1 MPKPPFKPT
10 QRRLLIGSAIALALF
25 ANPFSYDFAHQEWQ
39 VTKAFAESCFV
50 AGTRITMA
58 DGSERLIETLQA
70 GERVLDQ
77 YGHTNQIL
85 AVERVLLGDRRL
97 YGINQLPPFFTG
109 EHPFLTTRGWAAISP
124 AMTRVENPTLI
135 VLPLFTGMRL
145 LGWSAA
151 ANTGNLALAPQPVER
166 LVESLYW
173 IDAPPT
179 TELFNLVLN
188 GTHSYI
194 ANSLIVH
201 NKDGNGGGSDHS
213 GGGSDHGGGG
223 SDNSGG
229 GSDHGGGGSDNS
241 GGGSG
246 HGGGG
251 SDNSGGGGDHGG
263 GGSDNSGGGGDHGGG
278 GSDNSGGGSDHGG
291 GGSDNNGGGSE
302 HGGGGSDNNG
312 GGSEHGG
319 DEHAG
324 GDLHAGGRG
333 LGNGLDDNGVDAVD
347 ANGNKLRGDG
357 TVDDNGVDAV
367 DANGNKLRGDGTV
380 DDNGVDTVD
389 ANGNKLR
396 GDGTVDDNGVD
407 AVDANGNKLRG
418 DGTVDDRQQV
428 LTDEQERA
436 LLNNG
441 FRQQGQP

>member
-39 VTKAFAESCFV
+39 VTKAYAESCFV

-124 AMTRVENPTLI
+124 AMTRAENPTLI

-151 ANTGNLALAPQPVER
+151 ANTGNLALAPQPVEL
-166 LVESLYW
+166 LVESIYW

-201 NKDGNGGGSDHS
+201 NKDGNGGG
-213 GGGSDHGGGG
+213 GDHGGGG

-229 GSDHGGGGSDNS
+229 GS
-241 GGGSG
+241 
-246 HGGGG
+246 
-251 SDNSGGGGDHGG
+251 DHGG

-291 GGSDNNGGGSE
+291 GGSDNNGGGSD

-319 DEHAG
+319 GEHAGGEQHAGGERHAGGELHGG

-347 ANGNKLRGDG
+347 ANGKKLRGD
-357 TVDDNGVDAV
+357 D
-367 DANGNKLRGDGTV
+367 
-380 DDNGVDTVD
+380 
-389 ANGNKLR
+389 
-396 GDGTVDDNGVD
+396 TVDDNGVD

-436 LLNNG
+436 LLDNG

>member
-10 QRRLLIGSAIALALF
+10 QRRLMIGSAIALALF

-39 VTKAFAESCFV
+39 VTKAYAESCFV

-124 AMTRVENPTLI
+124 AMTRAENPTLI

-151 ANTGNLALAPQPVER
+151 ANTGNLALAPQPVEL
-166 LVESLYW
+166 LVESIYW

-201 NKDGNGGGSDHS
+201 NKDGNGGGSDH
-213 GGGSDHGGGG
+213 GGGG

-229 GSDHGGGGSDNS
+229 GS
-241 GGGSG
+241 
-246 HGGGG
+246 
-251 SDNSGGGGDHGG
+251 
-263 GGSDNSGGGGDHGGG
+263 DHGGG

-319 DEHAG
+319 GEHAGGDQHAGGERHAGGELHGG

-357 TVDDNGVDAV
+357 TVDDNGVD
-367 DANGNKLRGDGTV
+367 
-380 DDNGVDTVD
+380 TVD
-389 ANGNKLR
+389 ANGNQ
-396 GDGTVDDNGVD
+396 
-407 AVDANGNKLRG
+407 LRG

-441 FRQQGQP
+441 FSQQGQP

>member
-1 MPKPPFKPT
+1 MPKPPFTPT
-10 QRRLLIGSAIALALF
+10 QRRILIGSAIALALF

-39 VTKAFAESCFV
+39 VTKAYAESCFV

-58 DGSERLIETLQA
+58 DGSERLIETLQT

-124 AMTRVENPTLI
+124 AMTRAENPTLI

-151 ANTGNLALAPQPVER
+151 ANTGNLALAPQPVEL

-201 NKDGNGGGSDHS
+201 NKDGNGGGSDNS
-213 GGGSDHGGGG
+213 GGGGDHGGGG

-229 GSDHGGGGSDNS
+229 GS
-241 GGGSG
+241 
-246 HGGGG
+246 
-251 SDNSGGGGDHGG
+251 DHGG

-302 HGGGGSDNNG
+302 HGGG
-312 GGSEHGG
+312 EHAGG
-319 DEHAG
+319 DQHAGGERHAGGELHGG

-333 LGNGLDDNGVDAVD
+333 LGNGL
-347 ANGNKLRGDG
+347 
-357 TVDDNGVDAV
+357 DDNGVDAV

-407 AVDANGNKLRG
+407 AVDANGNKRRG

-428 LTDEQERA
+428 LTDEQERT

>member
-39 VTKAFAESCFV
+39 VTKAYAESCFV

-124 AMTRVENPTLI
+124 AMTRAENPTLI

-151 ANTGNLALAPQPVER
+151 ANTGNLALAPQPVEL

-201 NKDGNGGGSDHS
+201 NKDGNGGGNDNSGGGGDHGGGGSDNS

-241 GGGSG
+241 GGGS
-246 HGGGG
+246 
-251 SDNSGGGGDHGG
+251 DHG
-263 GGSDNSGGGGDHGGG
+263 
-278 GSDNSGGGSDHGG
+278 
-291 GGSDNNGGGSE
+291 GGGSE
-302 HGGGGSDNNG
+302 HGGG
-312 GGSEHGG
+312 EHAGG
-319 DEHAG
+319 DQHAGGERHAGGELHGG

-347 ANGNKLRGDG
+347 
-357 TVDDNGVDAV
+357 T
-367 DANGNKLRGDGTV
+367 NGNKLRGDGTV

-396 GDGTVDDNGVD
+396 GDGTVDD
-407 AVDANGNKLRG
+407 
-418 DGTVDDRQQV
+418 RQQV

-436 LLNNG
+436 LLSNG
-441 FRQQGQP
+441 FSQQGQP

>member
-39 VTKAFAESCFV
+39 VTKAYAESCFV

-58 DGSERLIETLQA
+58 DGSERLIETLQT

-124 AMTRVENPTLI
+124 AMTRAENPTLI

-151 ANTGNLALAPQPVER
+151 ANTGNLALAPQPVEL

-201 NKDGNGGGSDHS
+201 NKDGNGGGSD
-213 GGGSDHGGGG
+213 
-223 SDNSGG
+223 
-229 GSDHGGGGSDNS
+229 
-241 GGGSG
+241 
-246 HGGGG
+246 
-251 SDNSGGGGDHGG
+251 
-263 GGSDNSGGGGDHGGG
+263 NSGGGGDHGGG

-291 GGSDNNGGGSE
+291 GGSDNNGGGSDHGGGGSDNSGGGSD

-312 GGSEHGG
+312 GGSEHVGGEHAGG
-319 DEHAG
+319 DQHAGGERHAGGELHGG

-333 LGNGLDDNGVDAVD
+333 LGNGL
-347 ANGNKLRGDG
+347 
-357 TVDDNGVDAV
+357 DDNGVDAV

-418 DGTVDDRQQV
+418 DGTVDARQQV

>member
-1 MPKPPFKPT
+1 MPKPPFTPT
-10 QRRLLIGSAIALALF
+10 QRRILIGSAIALALF

-39 VTKAFAESCFV
+39 VTKAYAESCFV

-124 AMTRVENPTLI
+124 AMTRAENPTLI

-151 ANTGNLALAPQPVER
+151 ANTGNLALAPQPVEL
-166 LVESLYW
+166 LVESIYW

-229 GSDHGGGGSDNS
+229 GGDHGGGGSDNS
-241 GGGSG
+241 GGGS
-246 HGGGG
+246 
-251 SDNSGGGGDHGG
+251 
-263 GGSDNSGGGGDHGGG
+263 DHGGG

-302 HGGGGSDNNG
+302 HGGG
-312 GGSEHGG
+312 EHAGG
-319 DEHAG
+319 DQHAGGERHAGGELHGG

-367 DANGNKLRGDGTV
+367 DANGNKLRGDGT
-380 DDNGVDTVD
+380 
-389 ANGNKLR
+389 A
-396 GDGTVDDNGVD
+396 DDNGVD

-441 FRQQGQP
+441 FRQQEQP

>member
-1 MPKPPFKPT
+1 MPTPPFKPT

-39 VTKAFAESCFV
+39 VTKAYAESCFV

-97 YGINQLPPFFTG
+97 YGINQLPPFFTS

-124 AMTRVENPTLI
+124 AMTRAENPTLI
-135 VLPLFTGMRL
+135 VSPLFTGMRL

-151 ANTGNLALAPQPVER
+151 ANAGNLALAPQPVEL

-201 NKDGNGGGSDHS
+201 NKDGNGGG
-213 GGGSDHGGGG
+213 
-223 SDNSGG
+223 N
-229 GSDHGGGGSDNS
+229 
-241 GGGSG
+241 
-246 HGGGG
+246 
-251 SDNSGGGGDHGG
+251 
-263 GGSDNSGGGGDHGGG
+263 DNSGGGGDHGGG

-291 GGSDNNGGGSE
+291 GGSDNSGGGSDHGGGGSDNSVGGSD

-319 DEHAG
+319 GEHAGGDQHAGGKLHGG

-357 TVDDNGVDAV
+357 TVDDNGVD
-367 DANGNKLRGDGTV
+367 
-380 DDNGVDTVD
+380 TVD

-396 GDGTVDDNGVD
+396 GNGTVDDNGVD

-441 FRQQGQP
+441 FSQQGQL

>member
-39 VTKAFAESCFV
+39 VTKAYAESCFV

-58 DGSERLIETLQA
+58 DGSERLIETLQT

-124 AMTRVENPTLI
+124 AMTRAENPTLI

-151 ANTGNLALAPQPVER
+151 ANTGNLALAPQPVEL

-201 NKDGNGGGSDHS
+201 NKDGNGGGSDNSGGGGDHGGGGSDNS

-241 GGGSG
+241 GGGS
-246 HGGGG
+246 
-251 SDNSGGGGDHGG
+251 DHGG
-263 GGSDNSGGGGDHGGG
+263 GGSG
-278 GSDNSGGGSDHGG
+278 
-291 GGSDNNGGGSE
+291 NNGGGSE
-302 HGGGGSDNNG
+302 HGGG
-312 GGSEHGG
+312 
-319 DEHAG
+319 EHAG

-357 TVDDNGVDAV
+357 TVDDNGVD
-367 DANGNKLRGDGTV
+367 
-380 DDNGVDTVD
+380 TVD

-396 GDGTVDDNGVD
+396 GDD
-407 AVDANGNKLRG
+407 
-418 DGTVDDRQQV
+418 TVDDRQQV

-436 LLNNG
+436 LLDNG

>member
-39 VTKAFAESCFV
+39 VTKAYAESCFV

-124 AMTRVENPTLI
+124 AMTRAENPTLI

-151 ANTGNLALAPQPVER
+151 ANTGNLALAPQPVEL
-166 LVESLYW
+166 LVESIYW

-201 NKDGNGGGSDHS
+201 NKDGNGGGSDH
-213 GGGSDHGGGG
+213 GGGG
-223 SDNSGG
+223 NDNSGG
-229 GSDHGGGGSDNS
+229 GSDHGGGGN
-241 GGGSG
+241 
-246 HGGGG
+246 
-251 SDNSGGGGDHGG
+251 DNSGGGGDHGG

-278 GSDNSGGGSDHGG
+278 GSENS
-291 GGSDNNGGGSE
+291 GGGSE
-302 HGGGGSDNNG
+302 HGGG
-312 GGSEHGG
+312 EHAGG
-319 DEHAG
+319 DQHTGEERHAGGELHGG

-347 ANGNKLRGDG
+347 ANSNKLRGDG
-357 TVDDNGVDAV
+357 TVDDNGVDTV

-436 LLNNG
+436 LLSNG

>member
-39 VTKAFAESCFV
+39 VTKAYAESCFV

-124 AMTRVENPTLI
+124 AMTRAENPTLI

-145 LGWSAA
+145 LGWSAT
-151 ANTGNLALAPQPVER
+151 ANTGNLALAPQPVEL
-166 LVESLYW
+166 LVESIYW

-201 NKDGNGGGSDHS
+201 NKDGNGGGSDHGGGGSDNS

-241 GGGSG
+241 GGGS
-246 HGGGG
+246 
-251 SDNSGGGGDHGG
+251 
-263 GGSDNSGGGGDHGGG
+263 
-278 GSDNSGGGSDHGG
+278 
-291 GGSDNNGGGSE
+291 E
-302 HGGGGSDNNG
+302 HGGG
-312 GGSEHGG
+312 EHAGG
-319 DEHAG
+319 DQHAGGERHAGGELHGG

-357 TVDDNGVDAV
+357 TVDDNGVD
-367 DANGNKLRGDGTV
+367 
-380 DDNGVDTVD
+380 TVD
-389 ANGNKLR
+389 ANGKKLR

-407 AVDANGNKLRG
+407 AIDANGNKLRG

>member
-10 QRRLLIGSAIALALF
+10 QRRLMIGSAIALALF

-39 VTKAFAESCFV
+39 VTKAYAESCFV

-124 AMTRVENPTLI
+124 AMTRAENPTLI

-151 ANTGNLALAPQPVER
+151 ANTGNLALAPQPVEL
-166 LVESLYW
+166 LVESIYW

-201 NKDGNGGGSDHS
+201 NKDGNGGGSDHE
-213 GGGSDHGGGG
+213 GGG

-229 GSDHGGGGSDNS
+229 GS
-241 GGGSG
+241 
-246 HGGGG
+246 
-251 SDNSGGGGDHGG
+251 
-263 GGSDNSGGGGDHGGG
+263 DHGGG

-319 DEHAG
+319 GEHAGGDQHAGGERHAGGELHGG

-357 TVDDNGVDAV
+357 TVDDNGVD
-367 DANGNKLRGDGTV
+367 
-380 DDNGVDTVD
+380 TVD
-389 ANGNKLR
+389 ANGNQ
-396 GDGTVDDNGVD
+396 
-407 AVDANGNKLRG
+407 LRG

-441 FRQQGQP
+441 FSQQGQP

>member
-10 QRRLLIGSAIALALF
+10 QRRLLIGSAVALALF
-25 ANPFSYDFAHQEWQ
+25 ASPFSYDFAHQEWQ
-39 VTKAFAESCFV
+39 MTKAYAESCFV

-124 AMTRVENPTLI
+124 AMTRAENPTLI

-151 ANTGNLALAPQPVER
+151 ANTGNLALAPQPVEL
-166 LVESLYW
+166 LVESIYW

-201 NKDGNGGGSDHS
+201 NKDGNGGGSDSSGGGSDHGGGGNDNSGGGSDRGGGGNDNS

-241 GGGSG
+241 GGGS
-246 HGGGG
+246 
-251 SDNSGGGGDHGG
+251 
-263 GGSDNSGGGGDHGGG
+263 
-278 GSDNSGGGSDHGG
+278 DHGG

-302 HGGGGSDNNG
+302 HGGG
-312 GGSEHGG
+312 EHAGG
-319 DEHAG
+319 DQHAGGERHAGGELHGG
-324 GDLHAGGRG
+324 GDLHAGGRRG
-333 LGNGLDDNGVDAVD
+333 LGNGL
-347 ANGNKLRGDG
+347 
-357 TVDDNGVDAV
+357 DDNGVDAV

-407 AVDANGNKLRG
+407 AVDANGNKLRD

>member
-39 VTKAFAESCFV
+39 VTKAYAESCFV

-85 AVERVLLGDRRL
+85 AVERVLLGERRL

-124 AMTRVENPTLI
+124 AMTRAENPTLI

-151 ANTGNLALAPQPVER
+151 ANTGNLALAPQPVEL

-229 GSDHGGGGSDNS
+229 G
-241 GGGSG
+241 
-246 HGGGG
+246 
-251 SDNSGGGGDHGG
+251 GDHGG

-302 HGGGGSDNNG
+302 HGGG
-312 GGSEHGG
+312 EHAGG
-319 DEHAG
+319 DQHAGGEHHAGGELHGG

-357 TVDDNGVDAV
+357 S
-367 DANGNKLRGDGTV
+367 
-380 DDNGVDTVD
+380 
-389 ANGNKLR
+389 
-396 GDGTVDDNGVD
+396 VDDNGVD

-436 LLNNG
+436 LLNDG
-441 FRQQGQP
+441 FSQQGQP

>member
-25 ANPFSYDFAHQEWQ
+25 ASPFSYDFAHQEWQ
-39 VTKAFAESCFV
+39 MTKAYAESCFV

-124 AMTRVENPTLI
+124 AMTRAENPTLI

-151 ANTGNLALAPQPVER
+151 ANTGNLALAPQPVEL

-241 GGGSG
+241 GGG
-246 HGGGG
+246 
-251 SDNSGGGGDHGG
+251 GDHGG
-263 GGSDNSGGGGDHGGG
+263 GGG
-278 GSDNSGGGSDHGG
+278 DNSGGGSDHGG
-291 GGSDNNGGGSE
+291 GGSE
-302 HGGGGSDNNG
+302 HGGG
-312 GGSEHGG
+312 
-319 DEHAG
+319 EHAG

-380 DDNGVDTVD
+380 DDNGVD
-389 ANGNKLR
+389 
-396 GDGTVDDNGVD
+396 
-407 AVDANGNKLRG
+407 AVDANGNKRRG
-418 DGTVDDRQQV
+418 DGTVDARQQV

>member
-39 VTKAFAESCFV
+39 VTKAYAESCFV

-58 DGSERLIETLQA
+58 DGSERLIETLQT

-85 AVERVLLGDRRL
+85 AVERVLLGERRL

-124 AMTRVENPTLI
+124 AMTRAENPTLI

-151 ANTGNLALAPQPVER
+151 ANTGNLALAPQPVEL
-166 LVESLYW
+166 LVESIYW

-201 NKDGNGGGSDHS
+201 NKDGNGGGSDHGGGGSDHGGGGSDHGGGGSDHGGGGSDHGGGGSDHSGGGSDHGGGGSDHGGGGSDHS

-241 GGGSG
+241 GGGS
-246 HGGGG
+246 
-251 SDNSGGGGDHGG
+251 DHE
-263 GGSDNSGGGGDHGGG
+263 
-278 GSDNSGGGSDHGG
+278 G

-302 HGGGGSDNNG
+302 HGGG
-312 GGSEHGG
+312 EHAGG
-319 DEHAG
+319 DQHAGGERHAGGELHGG

-367 DANGNKLRGDGTV
+367 DANGNKLRGDDTV
-380 DDNGVDTVD
+380 DDNGVDV
-389 ANGNKLR
+389 
-396 GDGTVDDNGVD
+396 
-407 AVDANGNKLRG
+407 VDANGNKLRG

-436 LLNNG
+436 LLDNG
-441 FRQQGQP
+441 FSQQGQP

>member
-39 VTKAFAESCFV
+39 VTKAYAESCFV

-124 AMTRVENPTLI
+124 AMTRAENPTLI

-151 ANTGNLALAPQPVER
+151 ANTGNLALAPQPVEL
-166 LVESLYW
+166 LVESIYW

-241 GGGSG
+241 GGGSDHG
-246 HGGGG
+246 GGGSDNSGGGSDHGGGGSENSGGGSDHGGGG

-278 GSDNSGGGSDHGG
+278 GSDN
-291 GGSDNNGGGSE
+291 NGGGSE
-302 HGGGGSDNNG
+302 HGGG
-312 GGSEHGG
+312 EHAGG
-319 DEHAG
+319 DQHAGGERHAGGELHGG

-367 DANGNKLRGDGTV
+367 DVNGNKLRGDGTV
-380 DDNGVDTVD
+380 DDQ
-389 ANGNKLR
+389 
-396 GDGTVDDNGVD
+396 GVD

-418 DGTVDDRQQV
+418 DGIVDDRQQV

-441 FRQQGQP
+441 FRQQEQP

>member
-39 VTKAFAESCFV
+39 VTKAYAESCFV

-124 AMTRVENPTLI
+124 AMTRAENPTLI

-151 ANTGNLALAPQPVER
+151 ANTGNLALAPQPVEL
-166 LVESLYW
+166 LVESIYW

-201 NKDGNGGGSDHS
+201 NKDGNGGGSDH
-213 GGGSDHGGGG
+213 GGGG
-223 SDNSGG
+223 NDNSGG
-229 GSDHGGGGSDNS
+229 GSDHGGGGN
-241 GGGSG
+241 
-246 HGGGG
+246 
-251 SDNSGGGGDHGG
+251 DNSGGGGDHGG

-278 GSDNSGGGSDHGG
+278 GSENS
-291 GGSDNNGGGSE
+291 GGGSE
-302 HGGGGSDNNG
+302 HGGG
-312 GGSEHGG
+312 EHAGG
-319 DEHAG
+319 DQHTGEERHAGGELHGG

-333 LGNGLDDNGVDAVD
+333 LGNGLDDNGVDAVDDNGVDTVD

-407 AVDANGNKLRG
+407 TVDANGNKLRG

>member
-39 VTKAFAESCFV
+39 VTKAYAESCFV
-50 AGTRITMA
+50 AGTRITMV
-58 DGSERLIETLQA
+58 DGSERLIETLQV

-124 AMTRVENPTLI
+124 AMTRAENPTLI

-151 ANTGNLALAPQPVER
+151 ANTGNLALAPQPVEL
-166 LVESLYW
+166 LVESIYW

-201 NKDGNGGGSDHS
+201 NKDGNGGGSDSS

-223 SDNSGG
+223 S
-229 GSDHGGGGSDNS
+229 
-241 GGGSG
+241 
-246 HGGGG
+246 
-251 SDNSGGGGDHGG
+251 DHGG

-302 HGGGGSDNNG
+302 HGG
-312 GGSEHGG
+312 SEHAGG
-319 DEHAG
+319 DQHADGERHAGGELHGG

-357 TVDDNGVDAV
+357 TVDDNGVD
-367 DANGNKLRGDGTV
+367 TV
-380 DDNGVDTVD
+380 DV
-389 ANGNKLR
+389 NGNKLR

-407 AVDANGNKLRG
+407 AVDANGNQLRG
-418 DGTVDDRQQV
+418 DGTFDDRQQV

>member
-39 VTKAFAESCFV
+39 MTKAYAESCFV

-97 YGINQLPPFFTG
+97 YGINQLSPFFTG

-124 AMTRVENPTLI
+124 AMTRAENPTLI

-151 ANTGNLALAPQPVER
+151 ANTGNLALAPQPVEL
-166 LVESLYW
+166 LVESIYW

-241 GGGSG
+241 SGGS
-246 HGGGG
+246 
-251 SDNSGGGGDHGG
+251 DHGG

-302 HGGGGSDNNG
+302 HGGG
-312 GGSEHGG
+312 EHAGG
-319 DEHAG
+319 DQHAGGERHAGGELHGG

-367 DANGNKLRGDGTV
+367 DV
-380 DDNGVDTVD
+380 
-389 ANGNKLR
+389 NGNKLR

>member
-39 VTKAFAESCFV
+39 VTKAYAESCFV

-124 AMTRVENPTLI
+124 AMTRAENPTLI

-151 ANTGNLALAPQPVER
+151 ANTGNLALAPQPVEL
-166 LVESLYW
+166 LVESIYW

-201 NKDGNGGGSDHS
+201 NKDGNGGG
-213 GGGSDHGGGG
+213 
-223 SDNSGG
+223 N
-229 GSDHGGGGSDNS
+229 
-241 GGGSG
+241 
-246 HGGGG
+246 
-251 SDNSGGGGDHGG
+251 
-263 GGSDNSGGGGDHGGG
+263 DNSGGGGDHGGG

-291 GGSDNNGGGSE
+291 GGSDNSGGGNDHGGGGSDNSGGGSDHGGGGSDNSGGGSDHGGGGSE
-302 HGGGGSDNNG
+302 HGGG
-312 GGSEHGG
+312 
-319 DEHAG
+319 EHAGGEQHAGGERHAGGELHGG

-333 LGNGLDDNGVDAVD
+333 LGNGLDDNGVDA
-347 ANGNKLRGDG
+347 
-357 TVDDNGVDAV
+357 
-367 DANGNKLRGDGTV
+367 
-380 DDNGVDTVD
+380 VD

>member
-1 MPKPPFKPT
+1 MPKPPFTPT
-10 QRRLLIGSAIALALF
+10 QRRILIGSAIALALF

-39 VTKAFAESCFV
+39 VTKAYAESCFV

-124 AMTRVENPTLI
+124 PMTRAENPTLI

-151 ANTGNLALAPQPVER
+151 ANTGNLALAPQPVEL
-166 LVESLYW
+166 LVESIYW

-201 NKDGNGGGSDHS
+201 NKDGNGGGNDNS
-213 GGGSDHGGGG
+213 GGGGDHGGGGNDHGGGG

-241 GGGSG
+241 GGGS
-246 HGGGG
+246 
-251 SDNSGGGGDHGG
+251 
-263 GGSDNSGGGGDHGGG
+263 
-278 GSDNSGGGSDHGG
+278 
-291 GGSDNNGGGSE
+291 E
-302 HGGGGSDNNG
+302 HGGG
-312 GGSEHGG
+312 EHAGG
-319 DEHAG
+319 DQHAGGERHAGGELHGG

-357 TVDDNGVDAV
+357 TVDDH
-367 DANGNKLRGDGTV
+367 
-380 DDNGVDTVD
+380 GVDTVD
-389 ANGNKLR
+389 ANGKKLR

-428 LTDEQERA
+428 LTDEQERT
-436 LLNNG
+436 LLDNG
-441 FRQQGQP
+441 FREQGQP

>member
-39 VTKAFAESCFV
+39 VTKAYAESCFV

-124 AMTRVENPTLI
+124 AMTRAENPTLI

-151 ANTGNLALAPQPVER
+151 ANTGNLALAPQPVEL
-166 LVESLYW
+166 LVESIYW

-201 NKDGNGGGSDHS
+201 NKDGNGGGSDH
-213 GGGSDHGGGG
+213 GGGG
-223 SDNSGG
+223 NDNSGG
-229 GSDHGGGGSDNS
+229 GSDHGGGGN
-241 GGGSG
+241 
-246 HGGGG
+246 
-251 SDNSGGGGDHGG
+251 DNSGGGGDHGG

-278 GSDNSGGGSDHGG
+278 GSENS
-291 GGSDNNGGGSE
+291 GGGSE
-302 HGGGGSDNNG
+302 HGGG
-312 GGSEHGG
+312 EHAGG
-319 DEHAG
+319 DQHTGEERHAGGELHGG

-333 LGNGLDDNGVDAVD
+333 LGNGLDDNGVDAVDANGNKLRGDGTVDDNGVDTVDANGNKLRGDGTVDDNGVDTVD

-396 GDGTVDDNGVD
+396 GDGTVDD
-407 AVDANGNKLRG
+407 
-418 DGTVDDRQQV
+418 RQQV

-436 LLNNG
+436 LLNDG

>member
-39 VTKAFAESCFV
+39 VTKAYAESCFV

-124 AMTRVENPTLI
+124 AMTRAENPTLI

-151 ANTGNLALAPQPVER
+151 ANTGNLALAPQPVEL
-166 LVESLYW
+166 LVESIYW

-201 NKDGNGGGSDHS
+201 NKDGN
-213 GGGSDHGGGG
+213 
-223 SDNSGG
+223 
-229 GSDHGGGGSDNS
+229 
-241 GGGSG
+241 
-246 HGGGG
+246 
-251 SDNSGGGGDHGG
+251 G

-302 HGGGGSDNNG
+302 HGGG
-312 GGSEHGG
+312 EHAGG
-319 DEHAG
+319 DQHAGGERHAGGELHGG

-380 DDNGVDTVD
+380 DDNGVDAVD

-441 FRQQGQP
+441 FRQQEQP

>member
-39 VTKAFAESCFV
+39 VTKAYAESCFV

-124 AMTRVENPTLI
+124 AMTRAENPTLI

-151 ANTGNLALAPQPVER
+151 ANTGNLALAPQPVEL
-166 LVESLYW
+166 LVESIYW

-201 NKDGNGGGSDHS
+201 NKDGNGGGSDHGGGGNDNSGGGNDHGGGGNDNSGGGSDHGDGGNDNS

-241 GGGSG
+241 GGG
-246 HGGGG
+246 
-251 SDNSGGGGDHGG
+251 GDHGG
-263 GGSDNSGGGGDHGGG
+263 GGSDH
-278 GSDNSGGGSDHGG
+278 SGGGSDHGG
-291 GGSDNNGGGSE
+291 GGRDNSGGGSE
-302 HGGGGSDNNG
+302 HGGG
-312 GGSEHGG
+312 
-319 DEHAG
+319 EHAG
-324 GDLHAGGRG
+324 GDQHAGGERHAGGRG

-357 TVDDNGVDAV
+357 TVDDNGVD
-367 DANGNKLRGDGTV
+367 
-380 DDNGVDTVD
+380 TVD
-389 ANGNKLR
+389 ANGKKLR

-407 AVDANGNKLRG
+407 AVDANGKKLRG

-436 LLNNG
+436 LLDNG
-441 FRQQGQP
+441 FRQQGKP

>member
-1 MPKPPFKPT
+1 MPKPPFTPT

-39 VTKAFAESCFV
+39 VTKAYAESCFV
-50 AGTRITMA
+50 AGTLITMA

-85 AVERVLLGDRRL
+85 AVERVLLRDRRL

-124 AMTRVENPTLI
+124 AMTRAENPTLI

-151 ANTGNLALAPQPVER
+151 ANTGNLALAPQPVEL
-166 LVESLYW
+166 LVESIYW

-213 GGGSDHGGGG
+213 GG

-241 GGGSG
+241 GGG
-246 HGGGG
+246 
-251 SDNSGGGGDHGG
+251 GDHGG
-263 GGSDNSGGGGDHGGG
+263 GGR
-278 GSDNSGGGSDHGG
+278 DNSGGGSDHGG
-291 GGSDNNGGGSE
+291 GGSENSGGGSE
-302 HGGGGSDNNG
+302 HGGG
-312 GGSEHGG
+312 EHAGG
-319 DEHAG
+319 DQHAGGERHAGGELHGG

-333 LGNGLDDNGVDAVD
+333 LGNGL
-347 ANGNKLRGDG
+347 
-357 TVDDNGVDAV
+357 DDNGVDAV

>member
-39 VTKAFAESCFV
+39 VTKAYAESCFV

-124 AMTRVENPTLI
+124 AMTRAENPTLI

-151 ANTGNLALAPQPVER
+151 ANTGNLALAQQPVEL
-166 LVESLYW
+166 LVESIYW

-201 NKDGNGGGSDHS
+201 NKDGNGGGNDHGGGGNDNS

-241 GGGSG
+241 GGGS
-246 HGGGG
+246 
-251 SDNSGGGGDHGG
+251 DHGG
-263 GGSDNSGGGGDHGGG
+263 GGSDNSGGGSDHGGG

-302 HGGGGSDNNG
+302 HGGG
-312 GGSEHGG
+312 EHAGG
-319 DEHAG
+319 DQHAGGERHAGGELHGG

-357 TVDDNGVDAV
+357 TVDD
-367 DANGNKLRGDGTV
+367 
-380 DDNGVDTVD
+380 
-389 ANGNKLR
+389 
-396 GDGTVDDNGVD
+396 
-407 AVDANGNKLRG
+407 
-418 DGTVDDRQQV
+418 RQQV

-436 LLNNG
+436 LLDNG
-441 FRQQGQP
+441 FREQGQP

>member
-39 VTKAFAESCFV
+39 VTKAYAESCFV

-124 AMTRVENPTLI
+124 AMTRAENPTLI

-151 ANTGNLALAPQPVER
+151 ANTGNLALAPHPVEL

-201 NKDGNGGGSDHS
+201 NKDGNGGGNDNS

-241 GGGSG
+241 GGGS
-246 HGGGG
+246 
-251 SDNSGGGGDHGG
+251 
-263 GGSDNSGGGGDHGGG
+263 DHGGG

-291 GGSDNNGGGSE
+291 GGSDNRGGGSD

-319 DEHAG
+319 GEHAGGDQHAGGERHAGGELHGG

-347 ANGNKLRGDG
+347 TNGNKLRS
-357 TVDDNGVDAV
+357 
-367 DANGNKLRGDGTV
+367 DGTV

-389 ANGNKLR
+389 ANGKKLR

-436 LLNNG
+436 LLDNG

>member
-39 VTKAFAESCFV
+39 VTKAYAESCFV

-124 AMTRVENPTLI
+124 AMTRAENPTLI

-151 ANTGNLALAPQPVER
+151 ANTGNLALAPQPVEL

-201 NKDGNGGGSDHS
+201 NKDGNGGGNDNSGGGGDHGGGGSDNSGGGSDHGGGGS
-213 GGGSDHGGGG
+213 DNSSGGSDHGGGG

-241 GGGSG
+241 GGGS
-246 HGGGG
+246 
-251 SDNSGGGGDHGG
+251 DHGG
-263 GGSDNSGGGGDHGGG
+263 GGSG
-278 GSDNSGGGSDHGG
+278 
-291 GGSDNNGGGSE
+291 NNGGGSE
-302 HGGGGSDNNG
+302 HGGG
-312 GGSEHGG
+312 
-319 DEHAG
+319 EHAG

-380 DDNGVDTVD
+380 DD
-389 ANGNKLR
+389 
-396 GDGTVDDNGVD
+396 
-407 AVDANGNKLRG
+407 
-418 DGTVDDRQQV
+418 RQQV
-428 LTDEQERA
+428 LTDEQERT

>member
-39 VTKAFAESCFV
+39 VTKAYAESCFV

-124 AMTRVENPTLI
+124 AMTRAENPTLI

-151 ANTGNLALAPQPVER
+151 ANAGNLALAPQPVEL

-179 TELFNLVLN
+179 TELFNLILN

-201 NKDGNGGGSDHS
+201 NKDGNGGGSDNS
-213 GGGSDHGGGG
+213 GGGGDHGGGG
-223 SDNSGG
+223 NDNSGG

-241 GGGSG
+241 GGG
-246 HGGGG
+246 
-251 SDNSGGGGDHGG
+251 GDHGG
-263 GGSDNSGGGGDHGGG
+263 GGSDHGGG

-302 HGGGGSDNNG
+302 HGGG
-312 GGSEHGG
+312 EHAGG
-319 DEHAG
+319 DQHAGGERHAGGELHGG

-357 TVDDNGVDAV
+357 TVDDNGVD
-367 DANGNKLRGDGTV
+367 
-380 DDNGVDTVD
+380 TVD
-389 ANGNKLR
+389 ANGNQ
-396 GDGTVDDNGVD
+396 
-407 AVDANGNKLRG
+407 LRG

-441 FRQQGQP
+441 FSQQGQP

>member
-10 QRRLLIGSAIALALF
+10 QRRLLIGSAVALALF

-39 VTKAFAESCFV
+39 VTKAYAESCFV

-70 GERVLDQ
+70 GEQVLDQ

-85 AVERVLLGDRRL
+85 AVERVLLGERRL

-124 AMTRVENPTLI
+124 AMTRAENPTLI

-145 LGWSAA
+145 LGWSAT
-151 ANTGNLALAPQPVER
+151 ANTGNLALAPQPAEL

-201 NKDGNGGGSDHS
+201 NKDGNGE
-213 GGGSDHGGGG
+213 
-223 SDNSGG
+223 
-229 GSDHGGGGSDNS
+229 
-241 GGGSG
+241 
-246 HGGGG
+246 G

-263 GGSDNSGGGGDHGGG
+263 GGGDNSGGDSDHGGGGSDNNGGGSDHGGGGGDNSGGGGDHGGG

-291 GGSDNNGGGSE
+291 GGSE
-302 HGGGGSDNNG
+302 HGGG
-312 GGSEHGG
+312 
-319 DEHAG
+319 EHAGGEQHAGGERHAGGELHGG

-380 DDNGVDTVD
+380 DDNGVD
-389 ANGNKLR
+389 
-396 GDGTVDDNGVD
+396 

-428 LTDEQERA
+428 LTDEQERT
-436 LLNNG
+436 LLDNG
-441 FRQQGQP
+441 FRQQEQP

>member
-10 QRRLLIGSAIALALF
+10 QRRILIGSAIALALF

-39 VTKAFAESCFV
+39 VTKAYAESCFV

-124 AMTRVENPTLI
+124 AMTSAENPTLI

-151 ANTGNLALAPQPVER
+151 ANTGNLALAPQPVEL
-166 LVESLYW
+166 LVESVYW

-201 NKDGNGGGSDHS
+201 NKDGNGGGSDNS
-213 GGGSDHGGGG
+213 GGGGDHGGGG

-229 GSDHGGGGSDNS
+229 GSDHGGGGN
-241 GGGSG
+241 
-246 HGGGG
+246 
-251 SDNSGGGGDHGG
+251 
-263 GGSDNSGGGGDHGGG
+263 DNSGGGGDHGGG

-291 GGSDNNGGGSE
+291 GGSDNNGGGSD
-302 HGGGGSDNNG
+302 HGGGGSDHSG
-312 GGSEHGG
+312 GGSEHVGGEHAGG
-319 DEHAG
+319 DQHAGGERHAGGELHGG

-347 ANGNKLRGDG
+347 ANDNKLRGDG
-357 TVDDNGVDAV
+357 TVDDS
-367 DANGNKLRGDGTV
+367 
-380 DDNGVDTVD
+380 GVDTVD

-428 LTDEQERA
+428 LTDEQERT

>member
-39 VTKAFAESCFV
+39 VTKAYAESCFV

-124 AMTRVENPTLI
+124 AMTRAENPTLI

-151 ANTGNLALAPQPVER
+151 ANAGNLALAPQPVEL

-179 TELFNLVLN
+179 TELFNLILN

-201 NKDGNGGGSDHS
+201 NKDGNGGGSD
-213 GGGSDHGGGG
+213 
-223 SDNSGG
+223 
-229 GSDHGGGGSDNS
+229 
-241 GGGSG
+241 
-246 HGGGG
+246 
-251 SDNSGGGGDHGG
+251 
-263 GGSDNSGGGGDHGGG
+263 
-278 GSDNSGGGSDHGG
+278 
-291 GGSDNNGGGSE
+291 NNGGGSE
-302 HGGGGSDNNG
+302 HGGG
-312 GGSEHGG
+312 EHAGG
-319 DEHAG
+319 DQHAGGERHAGGELHGG

-357 TVDDNGVDAV
+357 TVDDNGVD
-367 DANGNKLRGDGTV
+367 
-380 DDNGVDTVD
+380 TVD
-389 ANGNKLR
+389 ANGNQ
-396 GDGTVDDNGVD
+396 
-407 AVDANGNKLRG
+407 LRG

-441 FRQQGQP
+441 FSQQGQP

>member
-1 MPKPPFKPT
+1 MPKPPFTPT
-10 QRRLLIGSAIALALF
+10 QRRILIGSAIALALF
-25 ANPFSYDFAHQEWQ
+25 ASPFSYDFAHQEWQ
-39 VTKAFAESCFV
+39 VTKAYAESCFV

-124 AMTRVENPTLI
+124 AMTRAENPTLI

-151 ANTGNLALAPQPVER
+151 ANTGNLALAPQPVEL

-201 NKDGNGGGSDHS
+201 NKDGNGGG
-213 GGGSDHGGGG
+213 
-223 SDNSGG
+223 
-229 GSDHGGGGSDNS
+229 
-241 GGGSG
+241 
-246 HGGGG
+246 
-251 SDNSGGGGDHGG
+251 GDHGG
-263 GGSDNSGGGGDHGGG
+263 GGSDN
-278 GSDNSGGGSDHGG
+278 NGGGSDHGG

-302 HGGGGSDNNG
+302 HGGG
-312 GGSEHGG
+312 EHAGG
-319 DEHAG
+319 DQHAGGERHAGGELHGG

-357 TVDDNGVDAV
+357 TVDDNGVD
-367 DANGNKLRGDGTV
+367 
-380 DDNGVDTVD
+380 TVD
-389 ANGNKLR
+389 ANGNQ
-396 GDGTVDDNGVD
+396 
-407 AVDANGNKLRG
+407 LRG

-441 FRQQGQP
+441 FSQQGQP

>member
-39 VTKAFAESCFV
+39 VTKAYAESCFV

-124 AMTRVENPTLI
+124 AMTRAENPTLI

-151 ANTGNLALAPQPVER
+151 ANTGNLALAQQPVEL
-166 LVESLYW
+166 LVESIYW

-201 NKDGNGGGSDHS
+201 NKDGNGGGNDHGGGGNDNS

-241 GGGSG
+241 GGGS
-246 HGGGG
+246 
-251 SDNSGGGGDHGG
+251 
-263 GGSDNSGGGGDHGGG
+263 DHGGG

-302 HGGGGSDNNG
+302 HGGG
-312 GGSEHGG
+312 EHAGG
-319 DEHAG
+319 DQHAGGERHAGGELHGG

-357 TVDDNGVDAV
+357 TVDD
-367 DANGNKLRGDGTV
+367 
-380 DDNGVDTVD
+380 
-389 ANGNKLR
+389 
-396 GDGTVDDNGVD
+396 
-407 AVDANGNKLRG
+407 
-418 DGTVDDRQQV
+418 RQQV

-436 LLNNG
+436 LLDNG
-441 FRQQGQP
+441 FREQGQP

>member
-39 VTKAFAESCFV
+39 VTKAYAESCFV

-97 YGINQLPPFFTG
+97 YGINQLPPFFTS

-124 AMTRVENPTLI
+124 AMTRAENPTLI

-151 ANTGNLALAPQPVER
+151 ANTGNLALAPQPVEL
-166 LVESLYW
+166 LVESIYW

-194 ANSLIVH
+194 DSQFIN
-201 NKDGNGGGSDHS
+201 
-213 GGGSDHGGGG
+213 
-223 SDNSGG
+223 
-229 GSDHGGGGSDNS
+229 
-241 GGGSG
+241 
-246 HGGGG
+246 
-251 SDNSGGGGDHGG
+251 
-263 GGSDNSGGGGDHGGG
+263 
-278 GSDNSGGGSDHGG
+278 
-291 GGSDNNGGGSE
+291 
-302 HGGGGSDNNG
+302 
-312 GGSEHGG
+312 
-319 DEHAG
+319 
-324 GDLHAGGRG
+324 
-333 LGNGLDDNGVDAVD
+333 
-347 ANGNKLRGDG
+347 
-357 TVDDNGVDAV
+357 
-367 DANGNKLRGDGTV
+367 
-380 DDNGVDTVD
+380 
-389 ANGNKLR
+389 
-396 GDGTVDDNGVD
+396 
-407 AVDANGNKLRG
+407 
-418 DGTVDDRQQV
+418 
-428 LTDEQERA
+428 RA
-436 LLNNG
+436 
-441 FRQQGQP
+441 

>member
-10 QRRLLIGSAIALALF
+10 QRRLLIGSAIAFALF

-39 VTKAFAESCFV
+39 VTKAYAESCFV

-124 AMTRVENPTLI
+124 AMTRAENPTLI

-151 ANTGNLALAPQPVER
+151 ANTGNLALAPQPVEL
-166 LVESLYW
+166 LVESIYW

-201 NKDGNGGGSDHS
+201 NKDGNGGGSDSS

-223 SDNSGG
+223 NDNSGG
-229 GSDHGGGGSDNS
+229 GS
-241 GGGSG
+241 
-246 HGGGG
+246 
-251 SDNSGGGGDHGG
+251 
-263 GGSDNSGGGGDHGGG
+263 DHGGG

-302 HGGGGSDNNG
+302 HGGG
-312 GGSEHGG
+312 
-319 DEHAG
+319 EHAGEDQHAGGERHAGGELHGG

-357 TVDDNGVDAV
+357 TVDDNGVD
-367 DANGNKLRGDGTV
+367 TV
-380 DDNGVDTVD
+380 DV
-389 ANGNKLR
+389 NGNKLR

>member
-39 VTKAFAESCFV
+39 VTKAYAESCFV

-97 YGINQLPPFFTG
+97 YGINQLPPFFTC
-109 EHPFLTTRGWAAISP
+109 EHPFLTSRGWAAISP
-124 AMTRVENPTLI
+124 AMTRAENPTLI
-135 VLPLFTGMRL
+135 VSPLFTGMRL

-151 ANTGNLALAPQPVER
+151 ANTGNLALAPQPVEL
-166 LVESLYW
+166 LVESIYW

-201 NKDGNGGGSDHS
+201 NKDGNGGG
-213 GGGSDHGGGG
+213 
-223 SDNSGG
+223 N
-229 GSDHGGGGSDNS
+229 
-241 GGGSG
+241 
-246 HGGGG
+246 
-251 SDNSGGGGDHGG
+251 DNSGGGGDHGG
-263 GGSDNSGGGGDHGGG
+263 GGSDNSGGGNDHGGG
-278 GSDNSGGGSDHGG
+278 GSENSS
-291 GGSDNNGGGSE
+291 GGSE
-302 HGGGGSDNNG
+302 HGGG
-312 GGSEHGG
+312 EHAGG
-319 DEHAG
+319 DQHAGGELHGG

-357 TVDDNGVDAV
+357 TVDDHGVDTV
-367 DANGNKLRGDGTV
+367 DANGKKLRGDGTV

-389 ANGNKLR
+389 ANGNQ
-396 GDGTVDDNGVD
+396 
-407 AVDANGNKLRG
+407 LRG

-441 FRQQGQP
+441 FSQQGQP

>member
-39 VTKAFAESCFV
+39 VTKAYAESCFV

-124 AMTRVENPTLI
+124 AMTRAENPTLI

-151 ANTGNLALAPQPVER
+151 ANTGNLALAPQPVEL
-166 LVESLYW
+166 LVESIYW

-201 NKDGNGGGSDHS
+201 NKDGNGGGSDH
-213 GGGSDHGGGG
+213 GGGG

-229 GSDHGGGGSDNS
+229 GS
-241 GGGSG
+241 
-246 HGGGG
+246 
-251 SDNSGGGGDHGG
+251 
-263 GGSDNSGGGGDHGGG
+263 DHGGG

-319 DEHAG
+319 GEHAGGDQHAGGERHAGGELHGG

-357 TVDDNGVDAV
+357 TVDDNGVD
-367 DANGNKLRGDGTV
+367 
-380 DDNGVDTVD
+380 TVD
-389 ANGNKLR
+389 ANGNQ
-396 GDGTVDDNGVD
+396 
-407 AVDANGNKLRG
+407 LRG

-441 FRQQGQP
+441 FSQQGQP